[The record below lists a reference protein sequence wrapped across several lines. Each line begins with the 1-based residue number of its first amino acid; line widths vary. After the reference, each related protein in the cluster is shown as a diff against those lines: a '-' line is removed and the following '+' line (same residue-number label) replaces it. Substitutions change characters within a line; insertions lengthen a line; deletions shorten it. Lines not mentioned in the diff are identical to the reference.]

1 MSAAPAYVRFRSTAA
16 NARGVQVGV
25 FALANGLAHD
35 DRLDAAQRRWWRAAN
50 DWYDAAYAA
59 PCADEDGPY
68 DRDRHP
74 GAVAWFKADASH
86 LLERVDGYLAL
97 LDAHGVPWERA
108 VSDDPGRIVY
118 EDDVQVVAVPRATG
132 EAPR

>member
-1 MSAAPAYVRFRSTAA
+1 MSAAPAFVRFRSTEL
-16 NARGVQVGV
+16 NARGVQVGI

-35 DRLDAAQRRWWRAAN
+35 GRLDDAQRRWWRAAN
-50 DWYDAAYAA
+50 DWYDAAYVEPSAVD
-59 PCADEDGPY
+59 PTVY
-68 DRDRHP
+68 DRTANP

-108 VSDDPGRIVY
+108 DSDDRGRIVY
-118 EDDVQVVAVPRATG
+118 EDDV
-132 EAPR
+132 